1 MLRIVRKFSKFV
13 ILIPAISIS
22 GSITVTPSSKSL
34 DTRSQMESY
43 GFPSTSFTPTTNPN
57 NSTSS
62 FKSPSSTNL
71 SSGKSSKGPNPATE
85 YPEEISFLLQRPGEQ
100 K

>member
-1 MLRIVRKFSKFV
+1 M
-13 ILIPAISIS
+13 ISHIEICIYSNCIS

-43 GFPSTSFTPTTNPN
+43 GFASTSLTPTTNPN

-62 FKSPSSTNL
+62 FKSPSSTSL
-71 SSGKSSKGPNPATE
+71 SSSKNSKGPTPATE